1 MICDKT
7 YTSPPTPQVRPDPPS
22 PSDQHEGRQH
32 RGRGRHGVA
41 EPTLSQGGYTYT
53 SMLLFYLFHGRKFTI
68 LVASMFPQPANP
80 PPQQSVSAD
89 SAGPP
94 ERERLPPKSTLPALP
109 KSSQGSAGSQ
119 VSLPKSKYPLLL
131 VCHQEGGGLPRKYPT
146 LEPIK
151 GRDRGRRRKTHKT
164 Y

>member
-1 MICDKT
+1 M
-7 YTSPPTPQVRPDPPS
+7 TS
-22 PSDQHEGRQH
+22 
-32 RGRGRHGVA
+32 
-41 EPTLSQGGYTYT
+41 
-53 SMLLFYLFHGRKFTI
+53 I
-68 LVASMFPQPANP
+68 FPKAANP
-80 PPQQSVSAD
+80 PPKQSASAD

-119 VSLPKSKYPLLL
+119 VSLPKCKYPPLIF
-131 VCHQEGGGLPRKYPT
+131 CHQEGGGLPRKYPT

-151 GRDRGRRRKTHKT
+151 HRDRGKRKKTHKT